1 MNKNEVVARLREHL
15 RAKGYDLKAK
25 KLYITPNDKRWCLT
39 FIKDCLGQAYNAE
52 TLFYS
57 EVLKGV
63 KLLTK
68 KTQKA
73 RECIPEGE
81 YITPTEL
88 SKSSGISIHTIWY
101 ALYQNRLK
109 SKRIGSRYIIACD
122 DANSWV
128 NAFKRRQER

>member
-39 FIKDCLGQAYNAE
+39 FIKDCLGQAYDAE

-68 KTQKA
+68 KLRKLVNAYQRVNILHLRNYLRVQGLVFTLSGTH
-73 RECIPEGE
+73 CI
-81 YITPTEL
+81 
-88 SKSSGISIHTIWY
+88 
-101 ALYQNRLK
+101 
-109 SKRIGSRYIIACD
+109 RIG
-122 DANSWV
+122 
-128 NAFKRRQER
+128 